1 MRHAGLLLV
10 VAAALIGGIVAGN
23 ASAGRGP
30 GTTPCLSAI
39 VTHAE
44 HTESSDGLTREIT
57 YRDRLQRCDDRV
69 YITRLVPPA
78 AAAAAANK
86 AHRALASHASHA
98 SHEAPD
104 VSALPRLVAR
114 APDGRATLTVLDA
127 ESKRLI
133 DVDRG
138 SFETLRF
145 DPSFERASTLID
157 SRALAEMSRLDRSSN
172 VPGGHWYGR
181 QNATH
186 YVRVLW
192 DEERRVALVIESG
205 SLDGTTRDELHVEI
219 ESNVATPT
227 PAAWLATK
235 DFTHVDFA
243 DFGD

>member
-1 MRHAGLLLV
+1 MRHAGLFLV
-10 VAAALIGGIVAGN
+10 VAVAIIGGIVAGN
-23 ASAGRGP
+23 ASAGGGP

-39 VTHAE
+39 VTHSE
-44 HTESSDGLTREIT
+44 HTEGSDGLTREIT
-57 YRDRLQRCDDRV
+57 YRDRLQRCDERV

-78 AAAAAANK
+78 AAAAAAK
-86 AHRALASHASHA
+86 KPHASHG

-104 VSALPRLVAR
+104 VSALPRLVVR

-145 DPSFERASTLID
+145 DPSFERASTLVD
-157 SRALAEMSRLDRSSN
+157 SRALAEMSRLDRASN

-192 DEERRVALVIESG
+192 DDERRIALVIESG

-219 ESNVATPT
+219 ESNVATPA
-227 PAAWLATK
+227 PAAWAATK